1 MLATTCLSLSLSL
14 SLPQNPDPE
23 LARLHASDPAAR
35 AAAANALEARG
46 PSALPLLRSARDE
59 APDEAHRARLEH
71 VIAGIELA
79 HPGGLMLAF
88 TRGEARATELWLWQD
103 GVETVLTA
111 DQAMEL
117 EPALSPDG
125 LHLAYAR
132 TADHH
137 DFGAHPIFVRTLA
150 TGAERELPRGR
161 CPKWSP
167 DGTRLAV
174 IRDGGLTLHDLAND
188 TERRLGG
195 EFDQPSSL
203 QWSSDGR
210 FLAIDCGKEIV
221 VADVAADRV
230 HARISGTPPGTRT
243 LASFS
248 FGGDRL
254 AMVSGNGP
262 YHWDVFLVPL
272 ATGEPR
278 KLTAQS
284 FRHGIT
290 ALSPDG
296 RLLLSTQSKPWQPP
310 AGGEVVE
317 GPPAPTGGRADY
329 AAYLLDVRDG
339 SQRLVF
345 DGVEPLLRPSW
356 SPEGRFVVF
365 ADAEFRLQ
373 LLHARTGRSRPL
385 TTMQVGYGPVGV
397 WFAPSVWFA
406 NGRPMPKAVG
416 AAR

>member
-1 MLATTCLSLSLSL
+1 MLATCCLSFLL
-14 SLPQNPDPE
+14 SLPEAQDPE
-23 LARLHASDPAAR
+23 LARLHASDPATR

-46 PSALPLLRSARDE
+46 LSALPLLRSARDE
-59 APDEAHRARLEH
+59 ASDEAHRTRVEH

-125 LHLAYAR
+125 THLAYAR

-150 TGAERELPRGR
+150 TGRELELPRGR
-161 CPKWSP
+161 SPAWSP
-167 DGTRLAV
+167 DGNLLAV
-174 IRDGGLTLHDLAND
+174 IRDGGVTLHELAKD
-188 TERRLGG
+188 TARRLGG
-195 EFDQPSSL
+195 ELGEPSSL

-210 FLAIDCGKEIV
+210 FLAVECGKEIV
-221 VADVAADRV
+221 VVDVAADRV
-230 HARISGTPPGTRT
+230 HARIDGTPPETST

-262 YHWDVFLVPL
+262 YHWDVFLVQL
-272 ATGEPR
+272 ADGKAR

-296 RLLLSTQSKPWQPP
+296 GLLLSTQSKPWQPP
-310 AGGEVVE
+310 ADGEAVD
-317 GPPAPTGGRADY
+317 GPREAPGGRADY
-329 AAYLLDVRDG
+329 AAYLLDTRDG

-345 DGVEPLLRPSW
+345 DGAEPLLRPSW

-365 ADAEFRLQ
+365 VDAQQRLQ

-406 NGRPMPKAVG
+406 NGREMPKAVG

>member
-1 MLATTCLSLSLSL
+1 MLATTCLSFLL
-14 SLPQNPDPE
+14 SLPQTPNPE
-23 LARLHASDPAAR
+23 LARLHASNPNEQK
-35 AAAANALEARG
+35 AAAAALEALG
-46 PSALPLLRSARDE
+46 PSALPMLRSSRDE
-59 APDEAHRARLEH
+59 APDEAHRSRLEH

-88 TRGEARATELWLWQD
+88 TRGEARATELRLWQD

-111 DQAMEL
+111 DQSMEL

-125 LHLAYAR
+125 LQLAYAR

-137 DFGAHPIFVRTLA
+137 DYGAHPIFVRTLA
-150 TGAERELPRGR
+150 TGRERELARGR
-161 CPKWSP
+161 CPVWSP
-167 DGTRLAV
+167 DGNLLAV
-174 IRDGGLTLHDLAND
+174 IRDGGVTLHDLTNA

-195 EFDQPSSL
+195 ELDQPSSL
-203 QWSSDGR
+203 QWSTDGR
-210 FLAIDCGKEIV
+210 FLAVECGKEIV

-230 HARISGTPPGTRT
+230 HARIAGTPPGTST

-254 AMVSGNGP
+254 ALVSGNGP
-262 YHWDVFLVPL
+262 YDWDVFLVQL
-272 ATGEPR
+272 ADGAPR

-296 RLLLSTQSKPWQPP
+296 RLLLSTQSKPWQ
-310 AGGEVVE
+310 AAEGELVD
-317 GPPAPTGGRADY
+317 GPREPTGGRGDY
-329 AAYLLDVRDG
+329 AAYLLDTRDG

-345 DGVEPLLRPSW
+345 DGAEPLLRPSW

-365 ADAEFRLQ
+365 VDAQQRLQ
-373 LLHARTGRSRPL
+373 LLHARTGRSRAL
-385 TTMQVGYGPVGV
+385 TSMQVGYGPVGV

-406 NGRPMPKAVG
+406 NGRAMPKAVG